1 MPARHTFFGSSPI
14 GGHALH
20 PHLHCCHIAEC
31 KNLSHVTCCWR
42 VIWRQCQLW
51 IHFCD
56 GCVHTHSKYVLWHI
70 TICMHKAWGRKQCVS
85 HGNIRAVTK
94 SSKCGSEILHIHLEE
109 CHTSH
114 CRART
119 ILQTLFNCSRKTWL
133 DSCSLVT
140 SRLIPST
147 HASFFFTRRMCFCNV
162 VTPNRC
168 RHNGLVTS
176 PRQLER
182 KACEW
187 NDQNR

>member
-1 MPARHTFFGSSPI
+1 MLYKTLDNECLKIFNKIGVKLERERFQDTTTILRYFSETRDVSRVPSDWLQSSCYKS
-14 GGHALH
+14 AT
-20 PHLHCCHIAEC
+20 
-31 KNLSHVTCCWR
+31 N
-42 VIWRQCQLW
+42 
-51 IHFCD
+51 
-56 GCVHTHSKYVLWHI
+56 
-70 TICMHKAWGRKQCVS
+70 
-85 HGNIRAVTK
+85 

-114 CRART
+114 CRARA
-119 ILQTLFNCSRKTWL
+119 ILQTLCSCSRKTWL

-168 RHNGLVTS
+168 CHNGLVTS
-176 PRQLER
+176 PRPLER